1 MDAGTLELP
10 RAAPHPQAQ
19 LDRGRVR
26 DIVLMRIAFAGRP
39 LGREALS
46 RELAPIG
53 AHLVSAEAWTSEIEK
68 DLAALADA
76 GLAEIKASSVVATE
90 AGVKRATIIMGGRGN
105 PPKSWSEARD
115 IRLVAKAL
123 GIENEI
129 PTRLKA
135 LAKPD
140 GLRARIVI
148 KAFGLKIKGVPT
160 PIRLRTALTQVAL
173 ARAFGDRMKPEA
185 PSRSGLSPKAGRK
198 LAGQLAS
205 SPQDFRTDSRLIAA
219 LAADAMGIAKNDL
232 ASLQLA
238 VLRRY
243 VTKGDIPAE
252 PKKTSKRRKHARSAP
267 YMKSVLQGELPLGTP
282 AVTAPPT
289 APNHPGTSN
298 EISTKSLEEA
308 LARALSPP
316 ARPDLAGFV
325 AVVRQTA
332 GRVAE
337 GWAGNRKAFISRVWR
352 NIQDVQP
359 HWQLTEIEFKCM
371 LTEAHRAGQ
380 IVLSNADLKDDRNLR
395 DVQESAVAYR
405 NAVFHFVRV
414 DD

>member
-10 RAAPHPQAQ
+10 RAAPQTDAQ

-39 LGREALS
+39 LSRDAVA

-53 AHLVSAEAWTSEIEK
+53 AHLVSPDVWSIEIER

-76 GLAEIKASSVVATE
+76 GLAEIKASSVVVTE

-105 PPKSWSEARD
+105 LPKTWSEARD
-115 IRLVAKAL
+115 IRLIAKAL
-123 GIENEI
+123 GIENDT
-129 PTRLKA
+129 PARLKA

-140 GLRARIVI
+140 GLRARVVI
-148 KAFGLKIKGVPT
+148 KAFNLKIKGVPT

-173 ARAFGDRMKPEA
+173 ARAFGDKMKPEA
-185 PSRSGLSPKAGRK
+185 PSKSGLSPKAGRK

-205 SPQDFRTDSRLIAA
+205 NPQDFRTDGRLIAA
-219 LAADAMGIAKNDL
+219 LAADAMGTNKSDL
-232 ASLQLA
+232 AALQLA

-243 VTKGDIPAE
+243 VTKGDITPE
-252 PKKTSKRRKHARSAP
+252 PRKQSRRRKSARSAP
-267 YMKSVLQGELPLGTP
+267 YIKSKLQGELPLVVP
-282 AVTAPPT
+282 ALAEAPTIAAAAPPEPDT
-289 APNHPGTSN
+289 LT
-298 EISTKSLEEA
+298 LEA
-308 LARALSPP
+308 MLARALSPP
-316 ARPDLAGFV
+316 VRPDFDGFV
-325 AVVRQTA
+325 EAVRLA
-332 GRVAE
+332 ASAVAE

-352 NIQDVQP
+352 SVQEAQP
-359 HWQLTEIEFKCM
+359 HWQLSEIEFKCM

-380 IVLSNADLKDDRNLR
+380 IVLSNADLKDERNIR
-395 DVQESAVAYR
+395 DVQDSAVAYR

>member
-1 MDAGTLELP
+1 MMDAGTLELP
-10 RAAPHPQAQ
+10 RAAPHAEAQ
-19 LDRGRVR
+19 LDKGRVR
-26 DIVLMRIAFAGRP
+26 DIVLIRIAFAGRL
-39 LGREALS
+39 LGRDTVA

-53 AHLVSAEAWTSEIEK
+53 AHLVSADVWQSEIER

-76 GLAEIKASSVVATE
+76 GLAEIRASSVGATE
-90 AGVKRATIIMGGRGN
+90 AGIKRATMIMGGRGN
-105 PPKSWSEARD
+105 LPKSWAEARD
-115 IRLVAKAL
+115 VRLVAKAL
-123 GIENEI
+123 GIENEA
-129 PTRLKA
+129 PARLKA
-135 LAKPD
+135 LRKPD

-148 KAFGLKIKGVPT
+148 QAFNLKLKGVPT
-160 PIRLRTALTQVAL
+160 PIRLRTALAQVAL
-173 ARAFGDRMKPEA
+173 SRAFGDKMKPQA
-185 PSRSGLSPKAGRK
+185 PSKSGLSPKAGRV

-205 SPQDFRTDSRLIAA
+205 KPQDFRTDSRLVAA
-219 LAADAMGIAKNDL
+219 LAANAMGITRSDL
-232 ASLQLA
+232 PSLQLA

-252 PKKTSKRRKHARSAP
+252 TPKATRRRKVTRTAP
-267 YMKSVLQGELPLGTP
+267 YIKAVGQGELPLGAP
-282 AVTAPPT
+282 AAAP
-289 APNHPGTSN
+289 ATSPQQDDHADASSHSI
-298 EISTKSLEEA
+298 EQA

-316 ARPDLAGFV
+316 MRPDFAGFV
-325 AVVRQTA
+325 ATVRQSA

-352 NIQDVQP
+352 AIQASEP
-359 HWQLTEIEFKCM
+359 HWALTEIEFKCM

-380 IVLSNADLKDDRNLR
+380 ILLANADLKDDRNLR

>member
-10 RAAPHPQAQ
+10 RAASHAEAQ

-53 AHLVSAEAWTSEIEK
+53 AHLVSAETWQTEIEK

-90 AGVKRATIIMGGRGN
+90 AGIKRATIIMGGRGN

-115 IRLVAKAL
+115 IRLIAKAL
-123 GIENEI
+123 GVEND
-129 PTRLKA
+129 PPARLKA

-148 KAFGLKIKGVPT
+148 KTFNLKIKGVPT

-173 ARAFGDRMKPEA
+173 ARAFGDKMKPEA
-185 PSRSGLSPKAGRK
+185 PSKSGLSPKAGRK

-205 SPQDFRTDSRLIAA
+205 TPQDFRTDSRLIAA
-219 LAADAMGIAKNDL
+219 LAADAMGIAKSDL
-232 ASLQLA
+232 AALQLA

-252 PKKTSKRRKHARSAP
+252 PKKLSKRRKNGRPAP
-267 YMKSVLQGELPLGTP
+267 HMKSVLQGELPLVTP
-282 AVTAPPT
+282 AAAQVTAA
-289 APNHPGTSN
+289 APDKAA
-298 EISTKSLEEA
+298 EDLSTRALEEA

-316 ARPDLAGFV
+316 VRPDLPGFV
-325 AVVRQTA
+325 AVVRQSA
-332 GRVAE
+332 SRVAE

-352 NIQDVQP
+352 AIQDSEP
-359 HWQLTEIEFKCM
+359 HWQLSEIEFKCM

-380 IVLSNADLKDDRNLR
+380 IVLSNADLKDERNLR

>member
-10 RAAPHPQAQ
+10 RAAPNAEAQ

-39 LGREALS
+39 LSRDALA

-53 AHLVSAEAWTSEIEK
+53 AHLVSADVWLGEIEK

-90 AGVKRATIIMGGRGN
+90 AGIKRATIIMGGRGN
-105 PPKSWSEARD
+105 SPKSWSEARD

-123 GIENEI
+123 GIENDV
-129 PTRLKA
+129 PNRLKA

-148 KAFGLKIKGVPT
+148 KAFNLKIKGVPT

-173 ARAFGDRMKPEA
+173 ARAFGDKMKPDA
-185 PSRSGLSPKAGRK
+185 PSKSGLSPKAGRK

-205 SPQDFRTDSRLIAA
+205 TPQDFRTDSRLIAA
-219 LAADAMGIAKNDL
+219 LAADAMGTVKNDL

-252 PKKTSKRRKHARSAP
+252 PRKASKRRKHSRPAP
-267 YMKSVLQGELPLGTP
+267 HMKSVLQGELPLGTP
-282 AVTAPPT
+282 VAAAQQPAGAGPP
-289 APNHPGTSN
+289 HD
-298 EISTKSLEEA
+298 EMSTRSIEEA

-316 ARPDLAGFV
+316 VRPDLAGFV
-325 AVVRQTA
+325 AVVRLSA

-352 NIQDVQP
+352 AIQDAEP
-359 HWQLTEIEFKCM
+359 HWELSEIEFKCM